1 MWSPVVQALSVL
13 ELIFIK
19 LRFNKIRHVFDNQL
33 INKNDILEL
42 SLLKWI
48 IYIIDIYRIEIWL
61 NIFDIWI
68 KLNIR

>member
-1 MWSPVVQALSVL
+1 MWSPVVQALPVL

-48 IYIIDIYRIEIWL
+48 IYIIEIYRIKIDW
-61 NIFDIWI
+61 IFLIFE
-68 KLNIR
+68 